1 MQLKANMLFFHTVNS
16 GMVSG
21 TIAYPLDQAMALE
34 TADAPQVSGV
44 IKKLKPS
51 GTSLVAQRLGPH
63 ASRAAAQTPAGETRP
78 HVPRGKV
85 RKWKKKK
92 VENFRGHIGC

>member
-21 TIAYPLDQAMALE
+21 IIAYPLDQAMALE

-44 IKKLKPS
+44 IKKLK
-51 GTSLVAQRLGPH
+51 TSEGRF
-63 ASRAAAQTPAGETRP
+63 AAVMYNTE
-78 HVPRGKV
+78 HFMKNV
-85 RKWKKKK
+85 
-92 VENFRGHIGC
+92 